1 MPMYEYGCG
10 ECGEQVVLRR
20 RLSDDSAPVCPL
32 CGAQQLARRFS
43 RVSVV
48 KSEGDR
54 IGDVSWIDRD
64 LAQRIRSKASDKL
77 NPSFS
82 DTLDRMESSR

>member
-1 MPMYEYGCG
+1 MPIYEYRCG

-20 RLSDDSAPVCPL
+20 SLSDDSAPACPM
-32 CGAQQLARRFS
+32 CGAQRLARRFS

-48 KSEGDR
+48 KSGGDR
-54 IGDVSWIDRD
+54 AGDLSWIDRD
-64 LAQRIRSKASDKL
+64 LAQRIRRKASDKL